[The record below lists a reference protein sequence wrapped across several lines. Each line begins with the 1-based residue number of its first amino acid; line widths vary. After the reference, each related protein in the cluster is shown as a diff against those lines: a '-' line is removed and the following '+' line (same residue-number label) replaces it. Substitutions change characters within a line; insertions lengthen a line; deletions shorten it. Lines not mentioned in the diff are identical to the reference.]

1 MEPKSSKALKVANW
15 KACKILC
22 NQDDKCSY
30 FIFKVNIRKQFV
42 KLKDNSKVI
51 CICHIKARQSIELK
65 LAYVLLLK
73 ADTYFEQG
81 K

>member
-1 MEPKSSKALKVANW
+1 MEPKSSKAHKVANW

-30 FIFKVNIRKQFV
+30 FIFKVNIKETVCEAQ
-42 KLKDNSKVI
+42 
-51 CICHIKARQSIELK
+51 RQKKGFLYLSCSQLK

-73 ADTYFEQG
+73 ADTYF
-81 K
+81 